1 MTSHAPKL
9 MQLGMM
15 VLGIIEDYLH
25 SSARV
30 AADGPEVAREKEET
44 LSIELIGTMKHE
56 LAIPQ
61 THSAKVANALASRV
75 VVNNWLFHF
84 ARNPHATTRTM

>member
-1 MTSHAPKL
+1 

-15 VLGIIEDYLH
+15 ILGVIEDYLH

-30 AADGPEVAREKEET
+30 ATDGPKVAHEEEET
-44 LSIELIGTMKHE
+44 LSIELFGTMKHK

-84 ARNPHATTRTM
+84 ARDPHAATRTM

>member
-1 MTSHAPKL
+1 MATGSHPLGAENL
-9 MQLGMM
+9 QNISDQLEWQQGQFFC
-15 VLGIIEDYLH
+15 GSE
-25 SSARV
+25 
-30 AADGPEVAREKEET
+30 EET